1 MEKNAIKSKQSA
13 KLVEGAVG
21 RLLVKLTIPMIF
33 GMISMVIFNLVDTF
47 FVGQLGTKELAA
59 LSFTFPVVL
68 VVHSLALGL
77 GIGASVVIS
86 RAIGEGNHH
95 EVQRLTTDALCLSVI
110 IVAFFI
116 IIGLFTIEPLFRLL
130 GATPELLPLIKD
142 YMKIWY
148 FGMIFVV
155 FPMVGNNAIR
165 ATGDTKTPALIM
177 MFAALVNAILDP
189 FLIFGLGPFPRLE
202 IAGAAIATVIGR
214 AITFIVALY
223 VLSHREKMITL
234 AKTTAKSVFDS
245 WRRILYIGLPTA
257 GTRMIIPI
265 GIGVITRLIASYGE
279 ESVAAF
285 GVSSRIEFFA
295 ISVIAALSVVLSP
308 FVGQNWG
315 ASKYDRVKKGLKY
328 SKQFSIGWGFAVFVL
343 LAIFARPIAAIFSEN
358 SIVVSTIVTYLRI
371 VPIGYGLLGI
381 LMLSTSV
388 LNVLN
393 KPIHA
398 TILSITQ
405 MFLLYIPMAFFGSY
419 FFGIPGI
426 FIALALSYFISGIAA
441 HIVQGR
447 IMEIE
452 ERIV

>member
-1 MEKNAIKSKQSA
+1 MRSNKRAI
-13 KLVEGAVG
+13 LIEGAIG
-21 RLLVKLTIPMIF
+21 KLLVKLTIPMVF
-33 GMISMVIFNLVDTF
+33 GMISMVIFNLVDTL
-47 FVGQLGTKELAA
+47 FVGRLGTKELAA

-68 VVHSLALGL
+68 VIHSLALGL
-77 GIGASVVIS
+77 GIGASAVIS

-95 EVQRLTTDALCLSVI
+95 KVQRLTTDGLGLAVI
-110 IVAFFI
+110 IVAFFV

-148 FGMIFVV
+148 FGMLFVI
-155 FPMVGNNAIR
+155 FPMIGNNAIR
-165 ATGDTKTPALIM
+165 ATGDTKTPAIIM
-177 MFAALVNAILDP
+177 MFAALINTILDP
-189 FLIFGLGPFPRLE
+189 ILIFGLGPFPRLE
-202 IAGAAIATVIGR
+202 IAGAAIATVISR

-245 WRRILYIGLPTA
+245 WKRILYIGLPTA

-265 GIGVITRLIASYGE
+265 GIGVITRLIASYGAE
-279 ESVAAF
+279 PVAAF

-295 ISVIAALSVVLSP
+295 VSVIAALSAVLAP

-315 ASKYDRVKKGLKY
+315 ASKYDRVKTGLKC

-343 LAIFARPIAAIFSEN
+343 LAVFARPIAAIFSEN
-358 SIVVSTIVTYLRI
+358 SIVISTIVVYLRI
-371 VPIGYGLLGI
+371 VPFGYGLYGV

-398 TILSITQ
+398 TILTVTQ
-405 MFLLYIPMAFFGSY
+405 MFLLYIPMAFIGSY
-419 FFGIPGI
+419 FFGIQGI
-426 FIALALSYFISGIAA
+426 FIALALSYFVSGIVA
-441 HIVQGR
+441 HIVQGK
-447 IMEIE
+447 IMAIE
-452 ERIV
+452 ERIM

>member
-1 MEKNAIKSKQSA
+1 MRSNKRAI
-13 KLVEGAVG
+13 LIEGAIG
-21 RLLVKLTIPMIF
+21 KLLVKLTIPMVF
-33 GMISMVIFNLVDTF
+33 GMISMIIFNLVDTL
-47 FVGQLGTKELAA
+47 FVGRLGTKELAA

-68 VVHSLALGL
+68 VIHSLALGL
-77 GIGASVVIS
+77 GIGASAVIS

-95 EVQRLTTDALCLSVI
+95 KVQRLTTDGLGLAVI
-110 IVAFFI
+110 IVAFFV

-148 FGMIFVV
+148 FGMLFVI
-155 FPMVGNNAIR
+155 FPMIGNNAIR
-165 ATGDTKTPALIM
+165 ATGDTKTPAIIM
-177 MFAALVNAILDP
+177 MFAALINTILDP
-189 FLIFGLGPFPRLE
+189 ILIFGLGPFPRLE
-202 IAGAAIATVIGR
+202 IAGAAIATVISR

-245 WRRILYIGLPTA
+245 WRQILYIGLPTA

-265 GIGVITRLIASYGE
+265 GIGVITRLIASYGAE
-279 ESVAAF
+279 PVAAF

-295 ISVIAALSVVLSP
+295 VSVIAALSAVLAP

-315 ASKYDRVKKGLKY
+315 ASKYDRVKTGLKY
-328 SKQFSIGWGFAVFVL
+328 SKRFSIGWSFAVFVL
-343 LAIFARPIAAIFSEN
+343 LAVFARPIAAIFSEN
-358 SIVVSTIVTYLRI
+358 SIVISTIVVYLRI
-371 VPIGYGLLGI
+371 VPFGYGLYGV

-398 TILSITQ
+398 TILTVTQ
-405 MFLLYIPMAFFGSY
+405 MFILYIPMAFIGSY
-419 FFGIPGI
+419 FFGIQGI
-426 FIALALSYFISGIAA
+426 FIALALSYFVSGIVA
-441 HIVQGR
+441 HIVQGK
-447 IMEIE
+447 IMAIE
-452 ERIV
+452 ERIM

>member
-21 RLLVKLTIPMIF
+21 RLLVKLTIPMVF
-33 GMISMVIFNLVDTF
+33 GMISMVIFNLVDTL
-47 FVGQLGTKELAA
+47 FVGRLGTKELAA

-77 GIGASVVIS
+77 GIGASAVIS

-95 EVQRLTTDALCLSVI
+95 KVQRLTTDGLGLAVI
-110 IVAFFI
+110 IVAFFV
-116 IIGLFTIEPLFRLL
+116 IIGLFTIEALFRLL

-148 FGMIFVV
+148 FGVIFVI

-165 ATGDTKTPALIM
+165 ATGDTKTPAIIM
-177 MFAALVNAILDP
+177 MFAALINTILEP
-189 FLIFGLGPFPRLE
+189 IIIFGLGPFPRLE
-202 IAGAAIATVIGR
+202 IAGAAIATVISR

-234 AKTTAKSVFDS
+234 EKTTLRSVLDS
-245 WRRILYIGLPTA
+245 WKRILYIGLPTA

-279 ESVAAF
+279 EPVAAF

-295 ISVIAALSVVLSP
+295 VSVIAALSAVLAP

-315 ASKYDRVKKGLKY
+315 ASKYDRVRTGLKY
-328 SKQFSIGWGFAVFVL
+328 SKQFSIAWNFVIFIILAV
-343 LAIFARPIAAIFSEN
+343 FARPIAAIFSEN
-358 SIVVSTIVTYLRI
+358 SIVVSTIVVYLRI
-371 VPIGYGLLGI
+371 VPFGYGLCGV

-398 TILSITQ
+398 TILIVMQ
-405 MFLLYIPMAFFGSY
+405 MFILYIPMAFIGSY
-419 FFGIPGI
+419 FFGIQGI
-426 FIALALSYFISGIAA
+426 FIALALSYFVSGIVA
-441 HIVQGR
+441 HIVQSR
-447 IMEIE
+447 IMAIE
-452 ERIV
+452 ERIM